1 MKSNNL
7 RKTYIKYLLPTIG
20 SMILFSTYS
29 MVDGIF
35 VGRGVGAEALSAVN
49 ISMPFVSLIFAVAIL
64 ISIGCSNLITFE
76 LGRKNEKEANKFFS
90 IGISLG
96 AGVGILI
103 SLISTLN
110 IRNLA
115 YILGARG
122 ELIDLVVEYLGV
134 IVLFAGFYILT
145 YMFEIM
151 VKADGEP
158 RLAIIF
164 MIVSALTN
172 IILDYVFIF
181 IFNFGL
187 AGAAWATGIS
197 QLLPCVFYFLY
208 FLSKNS
214 KLEFIK
220 FRLSFKELKRI
231 LLYGIPA
238 SLTELSTGVTI
249 SIFNITISKYY
260 GIEGIAAFSVI
271 VYVLNLVIN
280 TMIAINQS
288 SQPLVTYNLGLG
300 NLINV
305 KRIRNKQ
312 FITIMVLSA
321 IFFLVAQIAPEIIVK
336 IFLDEIDKN
345 FLNFTVKAMRLFSI
359 SFLVIGFNIGIGG
372 YLTSIK
378 RPKYEFLISIL
389 RGYVL
394 VFLSVELLP
403 MIFDRRFIWIALLI
417 SELLTLS
424 ISLTLLK
431 RSELKA

>member
-76 LGRKNEKEANKFFS
+76 LGRKNEKEAYKFFS

-96 AGVGILI
+96 AGIGILI
-103 SLISTLN
+103 SLLSTLN

-115 YILGARG
+115 YVLGARG
-122 ELIDLVVEYLGV
+122 ELIDLVVDYLGV

-181 IFNFGL
+181 VFNFGL

-197 QLLPCVFYFLY
+197 QLIPCVFYFLY

-214 KLEFIK
+214 KLKFIK
-220 FRLSFKELKRI
+220 FKFSIKELGKI
-231 LLYGIPA
+231 LTYGIPA

-260 GIEGIAAFSVI
+260 GIEGIAAFSLI

-312 FITIMVLSA
+312 FITIVVLA
-321 IFFLVAQIAPEIIVK
+321 IIFFLVAQIAPESIVK
-336 IFLDEIDKN
+336 IFLDKIDKN

-372 YLTSIK
+372 FLTSIK
-378 RPKYEFLISIL
+378 KPKYEFIISIL